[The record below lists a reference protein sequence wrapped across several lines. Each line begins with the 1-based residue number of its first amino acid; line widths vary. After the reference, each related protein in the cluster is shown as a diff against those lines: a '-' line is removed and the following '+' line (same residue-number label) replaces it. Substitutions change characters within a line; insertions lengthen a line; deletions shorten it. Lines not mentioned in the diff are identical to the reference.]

1 MKKKFSIIISTVAL
15 IVFGLALVAMAG
27 TTPGSGITGS
37 FHDLSSSGAAST
49 YGDTNEQTGG
59 AGFNRICIYCHA
71 PHHTLKPADALS
83 GVNPVGYVPLWNH
96 AITQTPDW
104 TLYDNGTE
112 DPSDPQH
119 FADSTL
125 LATTPGN
132 VSLLCLSCHDG
143 SVAVNQYGFLP
154 AAAEERHSSADVF
167 MLSTARASIG
177 FGGDLS
183 NHHPIGFDY
192 ASVAAATGGNDDEIA
207 DPLNIMVGTTS
218 IGDLLWGGK
227 MECGTCHDVH
237 NTKNEGRKFTWKE
250 DTNSAFCKTCHLK

>member
-1 MKKKFSIIISTVAL
+1 MKRLTVLMLTVAFV
-15 IVFGLALVAMAG
+15 VFGAALAFAG
-27 TTPGSGITGS
+27 TAPGTGITAS
-37 FHDLSSSGAAST
+37 YHDLSSTGAAST
-49 YGDTNEQTGG
+49 YGDSVEQAAGP
-59 AGFNRICIYCHA
+59 GFNRICIYCHT
-71 PHHTLKPADALS
+71 PHHSLKPADALA

-96 AITQTPDW
+96 AITTTPSW
-104 TLYDNGTE
+104 TLYDNGAD

-125 LATTPGN
+125 LATTPGS

-154 AAAEERHSSADVF
+154 AAAEERHQGADVF
-167 MLSTARASIG
+167 MLNTSRASIG

-192 ASVAAATGGNDDEIA
+192 ASVSSATGGADTEIA
-207 DPLNIMVGTTS
+207 DPLTAMGATGKS

-237 NTKNEGRKFTWKE
+237 NSQNDGRKLTWVE
-250 DTNSAFCKTCHLK
+250 DTNSAFCLTCHIK